1 MIARSS
7 CDGYAVMFSGGEL
20 YSSETGDE
28 TLLAYQKSGLALAA
42 GEGPLEAPRVASAA
56 AHVHEAQHL
65 HLAGGAEF
73 MARRLALER
82 LADRFQQRPVVQ
94 RVAAQQR
101 A

>member
-7 CDGYAVMFSGGEL
+7 SDGYAVMFSWGEL
-20 YSSETGDE
+20 YSSE

-65 HLAGGAEF
+65 HL
-73 MARRLALER
+73 
-82 LADRFQQRPVVQ
+82 
-94 RVAAQQR
+94 
-101 A
+101 

>member
-1 MIARSS
+1 
-7 CDGYAVMFSGGEL
+7 MFSWGEL
-20 YSSETGDE
+20 YSSE

-82 LADRFQQRPVVQ
+82 LADRFQQRSVVQ
-94 RVAAQQR
+94 WVAAQQR
-101 A
+101 AQVERMLVAEAQ

>member
-7 CDGYAVMFSGGEL
+7 CDGSAVMFSGGEL
-20 YSSETGDE
+20 YSRPTGDE
-28 TLLAYQKSGLALAA
+28 TLLACQKSGLALAA

-73 MARRLALER
+73 MARRL
-82 LADRFQQRPVVQ
+82 
-94 RVAAQQR
+94 
-101 A
+101 